1 MKRISLVF
9 LQAVVVLIGI
19 SVLTFML
26 WEPHFEGRNVDATF
40 FQVYFNDLF
49 LAYAYAASIPFF
61 VAVYNA
67 FKALGYVGQGKAFS
81 QATVKAVRTIRR
93 CALLLVGLV
102 ALPEAY
108 LMIVRPDD
116 DIAGGV
122 AIGLMVIFTSTVVAA
137 GSDVLVGVLRSG
149 VDVKL

>member
-1 MKRISLVF
+1 M
-9 LQAVVVLIGI
+9 LIGI
-19 SVLTFML
+19 GVLTFML

-67 FKALGYVGQGKAFS
+67 FKALGCVGQGKAFS
-81 QATVKAVRTIRR
+81 RVTVKAMRTIRR

-108 LMIVRPDD
+108 LMIVRPGD

-122 AIGLMVIFTSTVVAA
+122 AMGLMVIFVSLVVAA
-137 GSDVLVGVLRSG
+137 GADVLVGVLRSG
-149 VDVKL
+149 VDVKSESD

>member
-9 LQAVVVLIGI
+9 LQIVVVLIGL
-19 SVLTFML
+19 SALVFML
-26 WEPHFEGRNVDATF
+26 WEPHFEGRNVNATF

-49 LAYAYAASIPFF
+49 LVYAYAASIPFF

-102 ALPEAY
+102 ALPAAY
-108 LMIVRPDD
+108 LFIVRPDD

-137 GSDVLVGVLRSG
+137 GADVLVGVLRSG

>member
-1 MKRISLVF
+1 M
-9 LQAVVVLIGI
+9 LIGI
-19 SVLTFML
+19 GVLVFML
-26 WEPHFEGRNVDATF
+26 WEPHFEGRNMDAAL
-40 FQVYFNDLF
+40 FQIYFNDLF

-67 FKALGYVGQGKAFS
+67 FKALGYVGHSKTFS

-122 AIGLMVIFTSTVVAA
+122 AMGLMVIFISMVVAA
-137 GSDVLVGVLRSG
+137 GADVLVGVLRES
-149 VDVKL
+149 

>member
-67 FKALGYVGQGKAFS
+67 FKALRYVGHSKAFS

-108 LMIVRPDD
+108 LMIVRPGD

-122 AIGLMVIFTSTVVAA
+122 AMGLMVIFIFTVVAA
-137 GSDVLVGVLRSG
+137 GADVLVGVFRES
-149 VDVKL
+149 